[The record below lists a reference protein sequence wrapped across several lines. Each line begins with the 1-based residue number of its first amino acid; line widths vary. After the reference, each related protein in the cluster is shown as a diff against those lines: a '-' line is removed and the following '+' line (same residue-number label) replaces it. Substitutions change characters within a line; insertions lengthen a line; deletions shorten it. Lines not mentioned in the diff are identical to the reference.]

1 MVLTVNSRQTLYPTS
16 SETQMSD
23 TSSSGS
29 IRPVMAARHPVEGT
43 HAKTR
48 VAIGTS
54 VGATIET
61 YDFIGF
67 GTAAALYFNTVFFP
81 ASDPLSGTL
90 LSFATLGI
98 GFAVRP
104 LGGIIGGYLGDRC
117 AHKPLL
123 VGSLLLMGFAT
134 VLIGLLPTYQQ
145 VGVWAGILLVAVRVV
160 QGLAFGAEWG
170 GAILMCF
177 EHAPWRKRGLYTGI
191 TQAGFPV
198 GLLLA
203 NLAFLGSVPLGPQWA
218 WRAPVPL
225 SAILVIVGII
235 IRLKVEES
243 PEFEELREDGDI
255 AKNPLSEVVRE
266 DWRTIV
272 RAFCLRAAE
281 TGGYAVSVT
290 FMLSYLANEALAGRS
305 VSLTGLMLASALGI
319 AATIGWGAL
328 TDRIRRRPVYLLGT
342 LITAAW
348 GIPLFLLVNTGA
360 AVLIVATF
368 VVSYTICQNCL
379 AGVQGAWFSELFAA
393 RTRTTGASL
402 AYQLS
407 AVIAGFTPLVATAL
421 YAGVGWIGPALML
434 SGYGLLGFTAAV
446 LTNETWGPTER
457 AAVAAIEHDARQRP
471 IPDTGLG
478 NDRTAHTSVP
488 AQAQSAMW
496 PISPM
501 SS

>member
-1 MVLTVNSRQTLYPTS
+1 
-16 SETQMSD
+16 MSD
-23 TSSSGS
+23 SPSSGS
-29 IRPVMAARHPVEGT
+29 VQPVMAAKHPVEGT
-43 HAKTR
+43 HAKKR

-104 LGGIIGGYLGDRC
+104 LGGIIGGYLGDKIGR
-117 AHKPLL
+117 KPVL

-218 WRAPVPL
+218 WRVPFLL
-225 SAILVIVGII
+225 SAVLVIVGII

-243 PEFEELREDGDI
+243 PEFEELKEEGDI
-255 AKNPLSEVVRE
+255 AKNPLTEVIRE

-290 FMLSYLANEALAGRS
+290 FMLSYLATEELAGRS
-305 VSLTGLMLASALGI
+305 VSLTGLMVAAALGI
-319 AATIGWGAL
+319 GATIAWGAL
-328 TDRIRRRPVYLLGT
+328 TDRIGRRPVYLLGT
-342 LITAAW
+342 VITAAW
-348 GIPLFLLVNTGA
+348 GVPLFLLVNTGT
-360 AVLIVATF
+360 AVLVVLTF
-368 VVSYTICQNCL
+368 VVSYAVCQNSL

-407 AVIAGFTPLVATAL
+407 AVVAGFTPLVATAL
-421 YAGVGWIGPALML
+421 YAGIGWIGPALML
-434 SGYGLLGFTAAV
+434 SVYGLLGLAAAV
-446 LTNETWGPTER
+446 ITPETWGRPER
-457 AAVAAIEHDARQRP
+457 VAVAALERDTATPGTNGAVPRQASP
-471 IPDTGLG
+471 SS
-478 NDRTAHTSVP
+478 AAATSP
-488 AQAQSAMW
+488 SRAKST
-496 PISPM
+496 
-501 SS
+501 SSQ